1 MGGIVGCWNVN
12 GLPVDQALLR
22 HFAHSLSHRGPTEQ
36 AIRIDAEHAL
46 GLGNTHLAIGDLAAT
61 GSQPMKSA
69 DDMLWITFDGEIYN
83 FAALRQELQ
92 AFGHLFTAQSDAEVV
107 LAAYRQWGAACQHKL
122 NGVWAFAIWDRR
134 AEQLFLSRDRFGVKS
149 LYYFFDGTHF
159 AFASELKAFL
169 RLTWFDREPN
179 WALLTTSLSNRHY
192 LHGIPQTYFARV
204 QRLLAGHALLLEKRA
219 APRLWRWWHTLAHLP
234 TIPQSF
240 AEQAAMLRDLLAD
253 ACQLQGH
260 ADQPLAVSL
269 SSGLDSSAILAT
281 LCKQGQK
288 PTAAYIAQFRDPFY
302 DESKLAAQLTDRL
315 AVKAVHAPISF
326 TVALDEVDRI
336 LFHAE
341 DVRTLHLGN
350 WRLFQAMHRD
360 GIPLALTG
368 DGSDELFTGVAW
380 HEFAAVAGVLP
391 PRFYGEGSGAKT
403 SWWQRLWQGSGAR
416 HHYARMAAAFQPSAA
431 YANPLVGSE
440 LLTGVGEA
448 IDYSCFG
455 DDLAQLLKE
464 DFLKKQPYYDFHSGS
479 LPWVLHL
486 KDMLSRAHGV
496 ELRFPFLD
504 WRLVTF
510 AFALPTVSLVD
521 KQFIKR
527 VVREAVRE
535 MVPDPIR
542 LKQSKIAFVNSER
555 SAFWQMKP
563 LILAA
568 INERAFLDCPLW
580 HGRYLRQC
588 IEKAY
593 QQGDAPQ
600 AEFFWKCVKTS
611 RLLHTLA

>member
-1 MGGIVGCWNVN
+1 MGGIVGCWHVH
-12 GLPVDQALLR
+12 GLPVDQAVLR
-22 HFAHSLSHRGPTEQ
+22 QFAPLSHHEPTEQ
-36 AIRIDAEHAL
+36 ARGIDAAHAF
-46 GLGNTHLAIGDLAAT
+46 GLSNTPLASGELAAM
-61 GSQPMKSA
+61 GPQPMRSA
-69 DDMLWITFDGEIYN
+69 DGLLWITFSGELYN
-83 FAALRQELQ
+83 AAALRQELQ
-92 AFGHLFTAQSDAEVV
+92 AFGHIFTSARDPEVI
-107 LAAYRQWGAACQHKL
+107 LAAYRQWGTACQQKL
-122 NGVWAFAIWDRR
+122 NGVWAFAIWDQA
-134 AEQLFLSRDRFGVKS
+134 AEQLFLSRDRFGVKF

-169 RLTWFDREPN
+169 QLAWFNKAPN
-179 WALLTTSLSNRHY
+179 WALLTTSLSNSHY
-192 LHGIPQTYFARV
+192 LYGIPQTYFAHV
-204 QRLLAGHALLLEKRA
+204 ERLLAGHALLIEKHG

-234 TIPQSF
+234 AIPPTF
-240 AEQAAMLRDLLAD
+240 AEQAAMLRELLAA
-253 ACQLQGH
+253 ACQQQG
-260 ADQPLAVSL
+260 AAAQPLAVSL

-288 PTAAYIAQFRDPFY
+288 PTAAYIAQFRDPFH
-302 DESKLAAQLTDRL
+302 DESKLASQLTERL

-360 GIPLALTG
+360 GISIALTG

-380 HEFAAVAGVLP
+380 HEYAAVADALAPHV
-391 PRFYGEGSGAKT
+391 YGEKIGAKAR
-403 SWWQRLWQGSGAR
+403 WWQRLLPSSGAR
-416 HHYARMAAAFQPSAA
+416 HRYAQMAAAFQPSAA
-431 YANPLVGSE
+431 FAETIVGAE
-440 LLTGVGEA
+440 LLTGGGQA
-448 IDYSCFG
+448 IDYGCFG
-455 DDLAQLLKE
+455 ADLAQLPAA

-486 KDMLSRAHGV
+486 KAMLARAHGV

-510 AFALPTVSLVD
+510 AFALPTASLVD
-521 KQFIKR
+521 KQFTKR
-527 VVREAVRE
+527 VVREAVRGL
-535 MVPDPIR
+535 VPDPIR
-542 LKQSKIAFVNSER
+542 LQQNKISFVNSER

-568 INERAFLDCPLW
+568 ISERAFLDCPLW

-593 QQGDAPQ
+593 RQGDAPQ

-611 RLLHTLA
+611 RLLHKLA